1 VSQRDALTGVEL
13 LLVDGN
19 NLLHRE
25 AGGPGAGPVRS
36 LLARLQ
42 SAVREPIH
50 TTVVLD
56 GHPAPGSRA
65 VQKVSPRLDLR
76 HAGSRSADDL
86 IIQLAMAHSPV
97 ARAGVVVISDDR
109 ALRDRARMAGCQGR
123 RLDWLQGLM
132 GSRRPPA
139 RAPAGQATA
148 APGDAAIE
156 EPDEPDGWRPGRGA
170 TRKKGNPRRNPRR
183 GHQPRSG

>member
-1 VSQRDALTGVEL
+1 VSPRDPLAGVQL
-13 LLVDGN
+13 VLVDGN

-25 AGGPGAGPVRS
+25 SGGPGAGPVRS

-42 SAVREPIH
+42 SAIPEPIH

-86 IIQLAMAHSPV
+86 IVQLAVAHSPV
-97 ARAGVVVISDDR
+97 ARAGVVVVSDDR
-109 ALRDRARMAGCQGR
+109 ALRDRVRTAGCQSQ

-132 GSRRPPA
+132 STRRPSPDK
-139 RAPAGQATA
+139 APMAAADQAPTE
-148 APGDAAIE
+148 D
-156 EPDEPDGWRPGRGA
+156 DEREGWRPGRGA
-170 TRKKGNPRRNPRR
+170 TRKKGNPRRAPRR
-183 GHQPRSG
+183 RPS